1 MASLLGLRL
10 GPGQASRLPPLYIW
24 RKGEDQLYE
33 RLTRQSN
40 GLYETDDRR
49 DFIVMVDSLPL
60 EKKYQESM
68 APVLRLGDGHY
79 VLTDDPLYDPNAQNP
94 SSRYMPEGG
103 PIPDEE
109 RLLKEV
115 DDKDSRDH

>member
-1 MASLLGLRL
+1 MVSLIGLRL
-10 GPGQASRLPPLYIW
+10 GQGQTHRLPPLYIW
-24 RKGEDQLYE
+24 RKNEDQLYE

-40 GLYETDDRR
+40 GIYETDDRR

-60 EKKYQESM
+60 EKEYRESM
-68 APVLRLGDGHY
+68 APVLLLGNGHY
-79 VLTDDPLYDPNAQNP
+79 VLTDDPLYNPNAQNP

-115 DDKDSRDH
+115 DHKDPRDR